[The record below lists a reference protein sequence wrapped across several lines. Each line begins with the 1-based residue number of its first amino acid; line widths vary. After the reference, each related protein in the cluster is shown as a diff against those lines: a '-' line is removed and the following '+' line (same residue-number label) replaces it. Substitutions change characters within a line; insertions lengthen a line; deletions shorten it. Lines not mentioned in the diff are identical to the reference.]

1 MKNTQKIKN
10 MRTMIHFMEEEL
22 NRGSVKEVKTLSN
35 SYLNVLQDIVRP
47 LGKQEKDTLIIHHH
61 DISLIQNRIDSEIL
75 PNSLLISEYRDAHDF
90 TVTVHRLEKIKSE
103 LDEMIDIR
111 NYCINQEIIHSPEEE
126 KEEETSFYSQEAMEL
141 LEQSIRHNHLITH
154 FNEQHRGIGK
164 TSAIIQKAHDEGYS
178 ILCSLNSQVEAV
190 IDRARSMGINNLDV
204 YSQHSNLAGKK
215 YKNFLVDEL
224 VDSKN
229 MAKISEQGHKIIGGF
244 YRIVVCF

>member
-1 MKNTQKIKN
+1 MSKPQALKN
-10 MRTMIHFMEEEL
+10 MEMILTKIEKAAQFREPQELKTLADIYRKTLDNQLRSSSSPLVGDQEKRLSNVIKDIENKNIPTSLERGEYKETHDYTVALDKLKSSLYRVLREEE
-22 NRGSVKEVKTLSN
+22 RCYKEVVKR
-35 SYLNVLQDIVRP
+35 VRENK
-47 LGKQEKDTLIIHHH
+47 GDSKIEK
-61 DISLIQNRIDSEIL
+61 
-75 PNSLLISEYRDAHDF
+75 
-90 TVTVHRLEKIKSE
+90 
-103 LDEMIDIR
+103 
-111 NYCINQEIIHSPEEE
+111 
-126 KEEETSFYSQEAMEL
+126 KESFYYLEAMEL
-141 LEQSIRHNHLITH
+141 LEQSIKHNHLITH

-178 ILCSLNSQVEAV
+178 ILCSSNSQVEAV
-190 IDRARSMGINNLDV
+190 IDRARSMGINDLDV